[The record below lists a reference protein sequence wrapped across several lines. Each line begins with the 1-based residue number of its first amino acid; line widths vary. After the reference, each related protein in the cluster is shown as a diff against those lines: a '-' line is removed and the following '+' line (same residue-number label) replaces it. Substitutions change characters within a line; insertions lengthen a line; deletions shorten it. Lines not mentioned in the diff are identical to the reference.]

1 MMSVLGRVP
10 LEARLK
16 TGWLIPAVIGFV
28 LSDLFPGGAETTISQ
43 SERLSSGLF
52 TAAGIL
58 AGVLWQWFSP
68 RDLAQ
73 RLTYPASLVIVV
85 ALIYMV
91 PSGELT
97 RHGPD
102 NGFWFPLGLIAGL
115 VLMTRWQQL
124 RSED

>member
-1 MMSVLGRVP
+1 MPVLGRVP
-10 LEARLK
+10 AEVRLK
-16 TGWLIPAVIGFV
+16 TGWLIPAVTGVV
-28 LSDLFPGGAETTISQ
+28 LSSFFPGGAEITISR

-52 TAAGIL
+52 MAVGLL

-73 RLTYPASLVIVV
+73 RLTYPVGLAIVV
-85 ALIYMV
+85 GLVFMV
-91 PSGELT
+91 PGGELT

-115 VLMTRWQQL
+115 VLTTRWQQL
-124 RSED
+124 RAED

>member
-1 MMSVLGRVP
+1 MMSVLEKVP
-10 LEARLK
+10 LEVRRKA
-16 TGWLIPAVIGFV
+16 GWLIPAITGCI
-28 LSDLFPGGAETTISQ
+28 LTSLFPGGAETTISQ

-52 TAAGIL
+52 AAAGVL

-73 RLTYPASLVIVV
+73 RLTYPAALAILVAVIF
-85 ALIYMV
+85 MV
-91 PSGELT
+91 PGGDLT

-124 RSED
+124 RSDD